1 MRPRSRTSGCL
12 TVNSSSSS
20 FRVRYAETD
29 QMGVVYHTHYL
40 VWCEI
45 ARTDYIRQFGA
56 SYAQLEA
63 QGLLL
68 AVAEANIR
76 YSASAKY
83 DDLITVECSLE
94 RAQSRV
100 ITFGYDIYRDDPAPR
115 QLLATAST
123 KLIALTR
130 NGATQQIPA
139 DLLEK
144 FKNAI
149 S

>member
-1 MRPRSRTSGCL
+1 
-12 TVNSSSSS
+12 
-20 FRVRYAETD
+20 
-29 QMGVVYHTHYL
+29 MGVVYHTHYL

-76 YSASAKY
+76 YAASAKY
-83 DDLITVECSLE
+83 DDLITVECTLD

-100 ITFGYDIYRDDPAPR
+100 LTFSYQVYRDEPQPR
-115 QLLATAST
+115 MLLATAT
-123 KLIALTR
+123 TRLIALTPQGTLR
-130 NGATQQIPA
+130 QLPPE
-139 DLLEK
+139 LLEK
-144 FKNAI
+144 FRNAEAATQRA
-149 S
+149 